1 MRVSVLDQ
9 SPVITGHSPAQAVH
23 ETITGSYDSRLR
35 SYELLAGAF
44 APVSAIAPDASLQR
58 RGVTGHTGTPVCLTF
73 S

>member
-44 APVSAIAPDASLQR
+44 GLEGPGQR
-58 RGVTGHTGTPVCLTF
+58 NRA
-73 S
+73 